1 VNDRKNLINLA
12 VFLLV
17 ALLSTLLIMAAI
29 SMLDL
34 RGNGSPGGENNKRA
48 YQNDG
53 SGKNRNKQ
61 DRNNNN
67 KNKKEAAKGRM
78 TTVPTGRKGLKEGVA
93 REEVLTGEIMLMGKD
108 PKA

>member
-1 VNDRKNLINLA
+1 
-12 VFLLV
+12 LV

-34 RGNGSPGGENNKRA
+34 RGTGRLEVKIIRGLTKMTEAAKIAISRTEIITIKT
-48 YQNDG
+48 
-53 SGKNRNKQ
+53 
-61 DRNNNN
+61 
-67 KNKKEAAKGRM
+67 KKEAAKGRM